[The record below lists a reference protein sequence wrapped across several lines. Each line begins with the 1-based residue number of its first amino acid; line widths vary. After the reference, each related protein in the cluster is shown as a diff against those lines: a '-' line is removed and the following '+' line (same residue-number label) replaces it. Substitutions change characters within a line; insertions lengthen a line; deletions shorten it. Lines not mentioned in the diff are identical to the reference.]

1 MLFPP
6 PGGPAIPTIICASL
20 PLGCNSFA
28 KRNRLAHALATSRNV
43 VVSLIAFAPKLSA
56 DGGRNVN
63 LLSTPMVLLFLLL
76 LLLLLLN
83 DDDDD
88 DDENADDGNDGAHR

>member
-28 KRNRLAHALATSRNV
+28 KRKRLAHALATSRNV
-43 VVSLIAFAPKLSA
+43 VVSLIAFVLAKLSA
-56 DGGRNVN
+56 DDGRNVN
-63 LLSTPMVLLFLLL
+63 LLSTPMMALLFLLPL

-88 DDENADDGNDGAHR
+88 DDGDDGAHR